1 MVQRGVELFNLRND
15 MAESK
20 NLAESKPVMVEKLK
34 KDIRDWQE
42 SVLNNLIEADY
53 KSSAP

>member
-15 MAESK
+15 MAENK
-20 NLAESKPVMVEKLK
+20 NLAESKPAVVDKLK

-42 SVLNNLIEADY
+42 SVLNSLMEADY
-53 KSSAP
+53 K